1 MVLPPIQTQV
11 GNQSDLYL
19 HSPASPPYH
28 PTMMPPLTLTNLPTM
43 TSMSLIIFFLGYYIH
58 VSNVSAFSLTPP
70 HSKPSYGATNTH
82 THKIILKI
90 KKKNHIQ
97 DQWADYHFCRI
108 GTTFPKEPSKMFK
121 QGLQSQV
128 VKIPIPA
135 VPIINLVTW
144 EAPQFLIL

>member
-90 KKKNHIQ
+90 KKKKSHPRSVSRLPFLQDWNHISKGAKQ
-97 DQWADYHFCRI
+97 D
-108 GTTFPKEPSKMFK
+108 
-121 QGLQSQV
+121 V
-128 VKIPIPA
+128 
-135 VPIINLVTW
+135 
-144 EAPQFLIL
+144 

>member
-90 KKKNHIQ
+90 KKKKITSKISEQ
-97 DQWADYHFCRI
+97 ITIFAGLEPHFQRSQARCLNKDSRAKLSR
-108 GTTFPKEPSKMFK
+108 F
-121 QGLQSQV
+121 QSQ
-128 VKIPIPA
+128 
-135 VPIINLVTW
+135 LCQLLTW
-144 EAPQFLIL
+144 